1 MRSSSQICLEGDS
14 DAKKLLIIWLNCD
27 KGSKFFL
34 MDVTTVSTY
43 NLDWYNLLTHPL
55 SQWKHGFN
63 LMNLSHLMS

>member
-43 NLDWYNLLTHPL
+43 NLD
-55 SQWKHGFN
+55 
-63 LMNLSHLMS
+63 